1 MDQLKV
7 LLKAFLL
14 KTFDIREGEYE
25 RVLLM
30 QLNIFVI
37 IFTLLIIKPVV
48 NAQFLSTIGISKLPS
63 VFLLVA
69 VCAMGVSTF
78 YSRIL
83 NSKSLRNV
91 TAGTLIV
98 SIVSLVILATL
109 LHLKLAPK
117 FIIYILYIG
126 VAIFGVLT
134 TSQFWI
140 MANLAFDAR
149 EAKRLFSFIGAG
161 PIAGGVAGGYFTSVA
176 AIFVQGI
183 NLLYVAA
190 ALLCICLPLN
200 KIIWT
205 KHIKQLNTFQQ
216 KKRLTDFGDHPLWL
230 IRKSRH
236 LTYLALVIGLSVVV
250 SKLVEFQFSSVA
262 SINFSDPDDLT
273 AFFGFWF
280 STFNVVSLVIQLF
293 LTKRIVGTFG
303 VGTSLFALPG
313 GITIGSLL
321 LLFSPALWAGIF
333 VKLWEVSV
341 KQSVNKSATE
351 LLALPIPAN
360 IKSQTKSFID
370 VFVDLAAT
378 GIAGL
383 LLIFLVNGLEL
394 SVRSVSVLS
403 LLILG
408 LWMWIAVKVRR
419 EYIKTFKS
427 KLTQADKHSTKEL
440 MDFNNISVLSGLKK
454 ALDAGTESQVLYVLD
469 KVRQIPDKRLFDNVV
484 KFLTHDSPRVRM
496 AALQC
501 IYYLEKTVD
510 PETIQVLLKDP
521 DQEVRYKAFAQL
533 LKQTKEQR
541 IITIN
546 RYLTDVDPMISGAAL
561 VGLAEEARNNA
572 EMKKLL
578 QVELRIREKMDYL
591 LLTNNPQEQYQYKA
605 MILRAIGHANIDS
618 LYSEIE
624 KYLIDENPAIVKE
637 AILAAGYTMSDY
649 FVEKIASFLVEK
661 ETRKTAQ
668 EALLNY
674 GVGITTPLQA
684 MAKNLAIKAEIINQ
698 LPGVLELLDAQASVK
713 TLLSFLET
721 PDVMLRLEALRS
733 LNTMQRDFPHLKI
746 KKEDI
751 IGYIIDEAELYK
763 NTLGI
768 LYQQNSLL
776 PAEEE
781 SPLKKARTELI
792 QLLERRLD
800 GTLERIFRLIGLRY
814 PPEEVMSV
822 YQGIRSSNEHVRINS
837 VEFLDNLLEPTLK
850 RTLVPIAESAIFED
864 ITNKTLINLKVKIPD
879 EQKCLAMLLEGRDA
893 KLKIVVFRLI
903 QELKNKEYATMVTP
917 FTKSPNAR
925 VREQAEKVVDALG

>member
-1 MDQLKV
+1 LIHLKT

-30 QLNIFVI
+30 QLNIFI
-37 IFTLLIIKPVV
+37 LIFTLLIIKPVV
-48 NAQFLSTIGISKLPS
+48 NAQFLSSMGISKLPL

-69 VCAMGVSTF
+69 ISAMGVSTV
-78 YSRIL
+78 YSRVL
-83 NSKSLRNV
+83 NSKSLRKV
-91 TAGTLIV
+91 TSGTLIV
-98 SIVSLVILATL
+98 SIFSLIILATL
-109 LHLKLAPK
+109 LHLKIAPK

-149 EAKRLFSFIGAG
+149 EAKRLFGFIGAG

-190 ALLCICLPLN
+190 ALLIICIPLN
-200 KIIWT
+200 KIIWA
-205 KHIKQLNTFQQ
+205 KHIKPLNTFQT

-236 LTYLALVIGLSVVV
+236 LTYLALVVGLGVVV

-262 SINFSDPDDLT
+262 SRNFSNPDDLT

-303 VGTSLFALPG
+303 VGTSLFALPA
-313 GITIGSLL
+313 GITIGSIM
-321 LLFSPALWAGIF
+321 LLFSSALWAGIF

-378 GIAGL
+378 GLAGL
-383 LLIFLVNGLEL
+383 LLIFLVNGLDL
-394 SVRSVSVLS
+394 SVRSVSLLS
-403 LLILG
+403 IVILG

-419 EYIKTFKS
+419 EYIKTFRS
-427 KLTQADKHSTKEL
+427 KLTQADKHSAKEL

-454 ALDAGTESQVLYVLD
+454 ALDAGNKKQVLYVLE
-469 KVRQIPDKRLFDNVV
+469 KVKQIPDRRLFDNVV
-484 KFLTHDSPRVRM
+484 RFLTHESAEVRV

-510 PETIQVLLKDP
+510 ADLINSLLKDP

-533 LKQTKEQR
+533 LRQTKEQR
-541 IITIN
+541 IATIN

-561 VGLAEEARNNA
+561 VGLSEEARNNA

-578 QVELRIREKMDYL
+578 KVEQHIREKMDYL
-591 LLTNNPQEQYQYKA
+591 NLTTNELEQQHYKA
-605 MILRAIGHANIDS
+605 MILRAIGHANVAT
-618 LYSEIE
+618 LYSEIDR
-624 KYLIDENPAIVKE
+624 YFDDANPIVVKE
-637 AILAAGYTMSDY
+637 AILAAGYTMNDR
-649 FVEKIASFLVEK
+649 FVERIASFLVEK
-661 ETRKTAQ
+661 ETRRYAQ
-668 EALLNY
+668 DALLHY
-674 GVGITTPLQA
+674 GVGIATNLQGL
-684 MAKNLAIKAEIINQ
+684 AKNLSIRAEIVNK
-698 LPGVLELLDAQASVK
+698 LPGVLERLDAQASVK
-713 TLLSFLET
+713 ALLSFLET
-721 PDVMLRLEALRS
+721 PDVQLRLEALRA
-733 LNTMQRDFPHLKI
+733 LNTIQRDFPHLKI

-751 IGYIIDEAELYK
+751 IDYIIDEVELYK
-763 NTLGI
+763 NTLSV
-768 LYQQNSLL
+768 LYQQNQLL
-776 PAEEE
+776 PMEETE
-781 SPLKKARTELI
+781 ALVKARTNVIL
-792 QLLERRLD
+792 LLERRLD

-822 YQGIRSSNEHVRINS
+822 YQGIRSDNEHIRMNS
-837 VEFLDNLLEPTLK
+837 IEFLDNLLEPTLK
-850 RTLVPIAESAIFED
+850 RNLMPIAESAAFEE
-864 ITNKTLINLKVKIPD
+864 ITSKTLVNLKVKIPD
-879 EQKCLAMLLEGRDA
+879 ERKCLSMLLEGRDQ
-893 KLKIVVFRLI
+893 KMKIVVFRLI
-903 QELKNKEYATMVTP
+903 AQLQNKEYSSMVQP
-917 FTKSPNAR
+917 YVKSANAR
-925 VREQAEKVVDALG
+925 VREQAQKTVDALL

>member
-1 MDQLKV
+1 MIQIKV
-7 LLKAFLL
+7 LFKAFLL

-48 NAQFLSTIGISKLPS
+48 NAQFLSTIGIEKLPL

-83 NSKSLRNV
+83 SSKSLRNV
-91 TAGTLIV
+91 TSGTLIV
-98 SIVSLVILATL
+98 SIISLVILATL
-109 LHLKLAPK
+109 LHLGIAEK
-117 FIIYILYIG
+117 FIIYLLYIG

-176 AIFVQGI
+176 AIFVQGV

-205 KHIKQLNTFQQ
+205 KHIKPLTNFQQ

-262 SINFSDPDDLT
+262 SLNFSDPDDLT

-280 STFNVVSLVIQLF
+280 STFNVVSLIIQLF

-303 VGTSLFALPG
+303 VGTSLFALPT
-313 GITIGSLL
+313 GITVGSLL

-378 GIAGL
+378 GVAGL
-383 LLIFLVNGLEL
+383 LLIFLVNGLAL
-394 SVRSVSVLS
+394 SVRSVSILS
-403 LLILG
+403 LVILG
-408 LWMWIAVKVRR
+408 FWMWVAVKVRR
-419 EYIKTFKS
+419 EYIKTFRS
-427 KLTQADKHSTKEL
+427 KLTQADKHSSREL
-440 MDFNNISVLSGLKK
+440 MDYNNISVISGLKK
-454 ALDAGTESQVLYVLD
+454 ALYSGTEHQVLYVLD
-469 KVRQIPDKRLFDNVV
+469 KVRQIPDTRMFDDVV
-484 KFLTHDSPRVRM
+484 GFLDHDSAQVRQ

-501 IYYLEKTVD
+501 IYYLEKVVD
-510 PETIQVLLKDP
+510 AETINKLLKDP

-533 LKQTKEQR
+533 LRQTKEQR
-541 IITIN
+541 IATIN
-546 RYLTDVDPMISGAAL
+546 RYLTDMDPMISGAAL

-572 EMKKLL
+572 EMRKLL
-578 QVELRIREKMDYL
+578 QVEQRIREKMDYL
-591 LLTNNPQEQYQYKA
+591 LLTNNPEEQYQYKA
-605 MILRAIGHANIDS
+605 MILRAVGHANIVS
-618 LYSEIE
+618 LYTEIE
-624 KYLIDENPAIVKE
+624 KYLDDENPAIVKE
-637 AILAAGYTMSDY
+637 SLLAAGFTMSDY
-649 FVEKIASFLVEK
+649 FVEIIANYLVEK
-661 ETRKTAQ
+661 ETRKIAQ
-668 EALLNY
+668 DALLNY
-674 GVGITTPLQA
+674 GVGITANLQA
-684 MAKNLAIKAEIINQ
+684 MAKNLNIKAEVINN
-698 LPGVLELLDAQASVK
+698 LPGVLERMDAQAAVK

-768 LYQQNSLL
+768 LYQQNQLL
-776 PAEEE
+776 PSEDAQA
-781 SPLKKARTELI
+781 LNQARTDLI

-814 PPEEVMSV
+814 PPDDVMSV
-822 YQGIRSSNEHVRINS
+822 YQGIRSTNEHVRMNS

-850 RTLVPIAESAIFED
+850 RTLVPIAESAMFEG
-864 ITNKTLINLKVKIPD
+864 ITNKTLINLKVKVPD
-879 EQKCLAMLLEGRDA
+879 EEKCLSMLLEGRDA
-893 KLKIVVFRLI
+893 KLKIAVFRLI
-903 QELKNKEYATMVTP
+903 LHLKNKDYMAMVLP
-917 FTKSPNAR
+917 FTQSPNAR
-925 VREQAEKVVDALG
+925 VREQAEKVIEGLR